1 MRMTCRFRRRPAAR
15 APPRMRSSP
24 FRANHSKMHGPARA
38 RRDRC
43 GDTGRHTRRARLYLT
58 HTLSPMSKS
67 QFHKPIEIKIST
79 VVAVSA
85 ILSTSDTLAL
95 DAALHEMTGGSADFF
110 DDDLAVIDVGALPA
124 DCAPV
129 NWANLIALLKKYR
142 LNPVAVRNAAPDMAA
157 AIGAHCLSLETP
169 LKPREEA
176 EAAAAPAAPAPA
188 IVVVPAAAPP
198 QSQPAPPAAAGVMII
213 DTPVRAGQRI
223 YARGCDLVIT
233 AVVNNGAE
241 IIADGS
247 IHVYSTLNGRALAGA
262 SGNAEARI
270 FALAMAPELVS
281 IAGVYRT
288 FEDGFPPEFARQP
301 AQIRLVGDRIDIL
314 SVNSA
319 SRA

>member
-1 MRMTCRFRRRPAAR
+1 
-15 APPRMRSSP
+15 MRSSH

-38 RRDRC
+38 RRDRG
-43 GDTGRHTRRARLYLT
+43 GDTGRQIGRLRLYLT

-176 EAAAAPAAPAPA
+176 EAAAAPAVAPAAPA
-188 IVVVPAAAPP
+188 

-247 IHVYSTLNGRALAGA
+247 IHVYSTLNGRALDGA